1 MGVSLLKGADAEGS
15 IGDAWLN
22 GIRSE
27 PLESRRGR
35 PWNALG
41 NIWRRTK
48 RITPAKL
55 LGHIKILFRRF
66 TLGDVEELRIY
77 KLDRSEISRQSGLS
91 EFQLNSTDHL
101 FKYAESPDLPQDREH
116 YIAEALKRLESGQRM
131 YTVEQNGKLAHFS
144 WINVFPLKLNSGL
157 GSVVVLPEGSLI
169 FHNEY
174 TYPWARGRGLQRR
187 GHLRKLSD
195 VLDIDG
201 AQHVFIAVYASNG
214 RSRRNIERT
223 GFKLFAR
230 CTRKRW
236 WWRTIS
242 RVEYEPD
249 STSVGGES

>member
-1 MGVSLLKGADAEGS
+1 MGVSLIKGAAVSGS
-15 IGDAWLN
+15 IADAWLN
-22 GIRSE
+22 GMLSE
-27 PLESRRGR
+27 PLDTRRVCLL
-35 PWNALG
+35 NTLG
-41 NIWRRTK
+41 NLWRRAK

-55 LGHIKILFRRF
+55 LDHSKILFRRF
-66 TLGDVEELRIY
+66 TVGDVEELRIY

-101 FKYAESPDLPQDREH
+101 FKYTESPDLPQNREH
-116 YIAEALKRLESGQRM
+116 YIAEALERLESGQRM
-131 YTVEQNGKLAHFS
+131 YTVEQNGMLAHFS
-144 WINVFPLKLNSGL
+144 WINVFPSKLNSGL
-157 GSVVVLPEGSLI
+157 GSVVGLPEGSLI
-169 FHNEY
+169 FHNAY
-174 TYPWARGRGLQRR
+174 TYPWARGQGLQRR
-187 GHLRKLSD
+187 GHLRRLSD

-242 RVEYEPD
+242 QVEYESDPAI
-249 STSVGGES
+249 VGGES